1 MVRSRVANNAGPEV
15 EEVSPDAAV
24 TVCLVLTAV
33 EEVTAFI
40 VPSEELAGRQ
50 APAPLLAQLG
60 ALHVLEAL
68 HRVLCDGAG
77 HRVGEHGALCTGR
90 TNRN

>member
-1 MVRSRVANNAGPEV
+1 M

-33 EEVTAFI
+33 EEVTTFI
-40 VPSEELAGRQ
+40 VPSEEQAGLHV
-50 APAPLLAQLG
+50 PAQVLAQLG
-60 ALHVLEAL
+60 TGHVLETL

-77 HRVGEHGALCTGR
+77 HRVGEHGTLCTAQQ
-90 TNRN
+90 